1 MPAPTFHLNGDVLG
15 FGRKGLHAL
24 RHVIARLQ
32 LTESAMSLQEAGY
45 TAGED
50 LYAAF
55 RRWLPAYAGIQDPA
69 EIDSAR
75 LGEVLSEFFKT
86 LGWGAVTMEQLGAAG
101 LVLDSLD
108 WAEAEPGAN
117 AERPCCYLSAG
128 MLARFLGTMAGS
140 DVAVMEVECRS
151 CNDARCRFLAGSTEM
166 LQAVYE
172 SIAAGKDYRQALLE

>member
-1 MPAPTFHLNGDVLG
+1 MPASNFQLNGDVLG

-24 RHVIARLQ
+24 RHVIAQLQ
-32 LTESAMSLQEAGY
+32 LTESAVSLQEAGY
-45 TAGED
+45 TAGDD

-55 RRWLPAYAGIQDPA
+55 RRWLPDYADIQDPA
-69 EIDSAR
+69 DIDSAR
-75 LGEVLSEFFKT
+75 LGDVLSDFFKT
-86 LGWGAVTMEQLGAAG
+86 LGWGTVSMEQIGKAG
-101 LVLDSLD
+101 IAVDSLE

-128 MLARFLGTMAGS
+128 MLASFLGKLAGT

-151 CNDARCRFLAGSTEM
+151 CNDARCRFLAGSTET